1 MKGFSN
7 YKQSLDSI
15 LENSFKQKKEF
26 KKNLSVIMGALKY
39 SKTLKE
45 FFTLYNEIENK
56 NYNNLKD
63 GENFLNEAT
72 THLKNKKADLLK
84 VKPLLDKIIT
94 KRKKLVETKT
104 NKIYENIDKIVFSND
119 IKNIDSVIESKKTL
133 TESMVNRK
141 SLVETK
147 PIDPKIL
154 SMVIN
159 KNYKKE
165 YENSLT
171 ESQQNILKNT
181 LLMSEDTLE
190 KEFTDIK
197 DIALSRINKLISE
210 STDDTLS
217 AKLVQTK
224 DKIKTFSP
232 TKISYIRVRGLLE
245 DLN

>member
-1 MKGFSN
+1 
-7 YKQSLDSI
+7 
-15 LENSFKQKKEF
+15 
-26 KKNLSVIMGALKY
+26 MGALKY

-84 VKPLLDKIIT
+84 VKPLLDNIIT

-181 LLMSEDTLE
+181 LLMSENTLE
-190 KEFTDIK
+190 KEFTNIK

-224 DKIKTFSP
+224 DKIRTFSP

>member
-104 NKIYENIDKIVFSND
+104 NKIYENIDKIVFSNN

-181 LLMSEDTLE
+181 LLMSENTLE
-190 KEFTDIK
+190 KEFTNIK

-224 DKIKTFSP
+224 DKIRTFSP

>member
-104 NKIYENIDKIVFSND
+104 NKIYENIDKIVFSNN

>member
-84 VKPLLDKIIT
+84 VKPLLDNIIT

>member
-181 LLMSEDTLE
+181 LLMSENTLE
-190 KEFTDIK
+190 KEFTNIK

>member
-104 NKIYENIDKIVFSND
+104 NKIYENIDKIVFSNN

-190 KEFTDIK
+190 KEFTNIK

-224 DKIKTFSP
+224 DKIRTFSP

>member
-84 VKPLLDKIIT
+84 VKPLLDNIIT

-104 NKIYENIDKIVFSND
+104 NKIYENIDKIVFSNN

>member
-181 LLMSEDTLE
+181 LLMSENTLE
-190 KEFTDIK
+190 KEFTNIK

-224 DKIKTFSP
+224 DKIRTFSP

>member
-1 MKGFSN
+1 MKGFAI

-15 LENSFKQKKEF
+15 LENSFKNKKEF

-39 SKTLKE
+39 SNTLKE

-56 NYNNLKD
+56 NYNNIKD
-63 GENFLNEAT
+63 GENYLNEAIN
-72 THLKNKKADLLK
+72 HLKNQKTELKK
-84 VKPLLDKIIT
+84 VTSLLDKIIE
-94 KRKKLVETKT
+94 KRKDLVEIKENT
-104 NKIYENIDKIVFSND
+104 NYTNLDKIIFATN
-119 IKNIDSVIESKKTL
+119 IKHLDTVIECKSNL
-133 TESMVNRK
+133 VENMVNRK

-181 LLMSEDTLE
+181 LLMDGDTLT
-190 KEFTDIK
+190 KEFTNVK
-197 DIALSRINKLISE
+197 EIALKRINNLISE
-210 STDDTLS
+210 SKDDSLS

-224 DKIKTFSP
+224 DKIKTFSAS
-232 TKISYIRVRGLLE
+232 KKSYIRVRGLLE

>member
-84 VKPLLDKIIT
+84 VKPLLDNIIT

-181 LLMSEDTLE
+181 LLMSENTLE

-197 DIALSRINKLISE
+197 DIALSRINELISE

-224 DKIKTFSP
+224 DKIRTFSP

>member
-84 VKPLLDKIIT
+84 VKPLLDNIIT

-181 LLMSEDTLE
+181 LLMSENTLE
-190 KEFTDIK
+190 KEFTNIK

-224 DKIKTFSP
+224 DKIRTFSP

>member
-181 LLMSEDTLE
+181 LLMSENTLE
-190 KEFTDIK
+190 KEFTNIK

-224 DKIKTFSP
+224 DKIELFHQQKYP
-232 TKISYIRVRGLLE
+232 TLGLGAY
-245 DLN
+245 